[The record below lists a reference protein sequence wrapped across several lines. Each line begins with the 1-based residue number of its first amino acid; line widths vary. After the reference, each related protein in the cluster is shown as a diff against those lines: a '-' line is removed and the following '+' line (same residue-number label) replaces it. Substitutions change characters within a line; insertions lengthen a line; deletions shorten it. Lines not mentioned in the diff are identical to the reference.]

1 MKESINKG
9 ILKFEK
15 INQAILKLEDFLL
28 GYIIVFM
35 AILLVLNVFF
45 RSVLNN
51 SLSFAEELGGF
62 LMVVVPSGALVQ
74 QLDFLNISI

>member
-35 AILLVLNVFF
+35 AILLYSMFSSEVF
-45 RSVLNN
+45 
-51 SLSFAEELGGF
+51 
-62 LMVVVPSGALVQ
+62 
-74 QLDFLNISI
+74 